1 MTSTD
6 RIPDF
11 HDLTPDRV
19 IGLVEEA
26 LGRQCTNLCRPMN
39 SYINRVYELA
49 LADGSAIIAKFYR
62 PGRWSEAAL
71 RDEHDFLLELTD
83 LEIPV
88 ISPLPLENGQTLGV
102 SGELHF
108 AIFPKK
114 GGRTCDEFTEEQ
126 WLAIGRL
133 LGRVHAAGARRL
145 PRDRPELAP
154 GRATRQQV
162 DFILAGGFIPGN
174 LRQRYEEVTA
184 GLIETISPAFAGR
197 EMIRIHGDC
206 HFGNLIYRAEESF
219 YLIDFDDMV
228 VGPPVQ
234 DLWMLLPGRPR
245 ESAFEIELFLEGYET
260 FRGFDQGSLQ
270 LIEALRAMRYIHFS
284 AWCARQAA
292 DGGFN
297 RLAPDWGAPAYW
309 LQECHDLEE
318 QLLRIR
324 TDTKTISSSF
334 NC

>member
-1 MTSTD
+1 MTPSNAMTPSN

-11 HDLTPDRV
+11 HALTPDRV
-19 IGLVEEA
+19 IQLVEDS
-26 LGRQCTNLCRPMN
+26 LDRQCTNLCRPMN

-71 RDEHDFLLELTD
+71 HDEQDFVLELAK

-88 ISPLPLENGQTLGV
+88 IPPLPLKNGQTLGLN
-102 SGELHF
+102 GELRF
-108 AIFPKK
+108 ALFPKK
-114 GGRTCDEFTEEQ
+114 GGRTCDEFNDDQ
-126 WLAIGRL
+126 WLEIGRL
-133 LGRVHAAGARRL
+133 LSRVHAAGACHL

-162 DFILAGGFIPGN
+162 DFILSGGFVPEN
-174 LRQRYEEVTA
+174 LRPRYEEVTA

-206 HFGNLIYRAEESF
+206 HFGNLIYRPHESF

-245 ESAFEIELFLEGYET
+245 ESAIEIELFLEGYET
-260 FRGFDQGSLQ
+260 FRRFDRGSLQ

-297 RLAPDWGAPAYW
+297 RLAPDWGTPGYW
-309 LQECHDLEE
+309 NQEISDLEG

-324 TDTKTISSSF
+324 TEYQS
-334 NC
+334 